1 MRTTV
6 LFLFA
11 LVVSLSA
18 KAFQVDDFQERY
30 IDLVDKTFNKNEAYS
45 TVAFVEKYFRVV
57 GNEGFDASIYHVAK
71 KLEKAGFVKES
82 AAKAND
88 RLTYRIEKRALERK
102 TWEPVS
108 ASLKLASGQE
118 VLNFETNR
126 NMIAINSFSTEGEKD
141 FEMVFVGDS
150 KPAEFDDYDL
160 KGKVV
165 VGSGSARMLFQEAVV
180 KRGALGVMAY
190 SIPSYNQP
198 TKHVNSISFSGIGLN
213 EEAKSFAILLSH
225 KAYQTI
231 KEAASKNQNEILL
244 NVETRIYESEELTL
258 VAELKGSQKPDERF
272 VFSAHV
278 QEPGAND
285 NASGVGVLA
294 EVAAS
299 SARLLQANQIN
310 PERTIT
316 YLFGDEIVSTR
327 RYVQEDKERAKGIKW
342 GMSLD
347 MVGEDTEKTG
357 GTFLIEK
364 MPDPGAIWV
373 RGVEKHS
380 EWGGRPLTKEQLK
393 PHYFNDLVISVFKNI
408 GEQKNWEVNFNPFEG
423 GSDHVPFL
431 QGNIPGLL
439 LWHFTDQFYHTD
451 GDRLDKV
458 SKETMHN
465 VGTGALA
472 IALMLT
478 ENEDNLANMIL
489 LNTTT
494 KATIRLQQE
503 MNLSKSNIASGA
515 DKATELDIL
524 NTWVDYYSKVFNTVL
539 DTDPKN
545 MEAFK
550 KNLEESQSALATY
563 ANMLRSQLKN

>member
-1 MRTTV
+1 
-6 LFLFA
+6 
-11 LVVSLSA
+11 
-18 KAFQVDDFQERY
+18 
-30 IDLVDKTFNKNEAYS
+30 
-45 TVAFVEKYFRVV
+45 
-57 GNEGFDASIYHVAK
+57 
-71 KLEKAGFVKES
+71 
-82 AAKAND
+82 
-88 RLTYRIEKRALERK
+88 
-102 TWEPVS
+102 
-108 ASLKLASGQE
+108 
-118 VLNFETNR
+118 
-126 NMIAINSFSTEGEKD
+126 
-141 FEMVFVGDS
+141 
-150 KPAEFDDYDL
+150 
-160 KGKVV
+160 
-165 VGSGSARMLFQEAVV
+165 
-180 KRGALGVMAY
+180 
-190 SIPSYNQP
+190 
-198 TKHVNSISFSGIGLN
+198 
-213 EEAKSFAILLSH
+213 
-225 KAYQTI
+225 
-231 KEAASKNQNEILL
+231 
-244 NVETRIYESEELTL
+244 
-258 VAELKGSQKPDERF
+258 
-272 VFSAHV
+272 
-278 QEPGAND
+278 
-285 NASGVGVLA
+285 
-294 EVAAS
+294 
-299 SARLLQANQIN
+299 
-310 PERTIT
+310 
-316 YLFGDEIVSTR
+316 
-327 RYVQEDKERAKGIKW
+327 
-342 GMSLD
+342 
-347 MVGEDTEKTG
+347 
-357 GTFLIEK
+357 

-563 ANMLRSQLKN
+563 ANMLRSQLKD

>member
-1 MRTTV
+1 MKLKLSIV
-6 LFLFA
+6 LVLC
-11 LVVSLSA
+11 LCMSA
-18 KAFQVDDFQERY
+18 QAFQLKDFQDHY
-30 IDLVDKTFNKNEAYS
+30 IQLADQTFNKNEAFN
-45 TVAFVEKYFRVV
+45 TVDFVEKYFRVV
-57 GNEGFDASIYHVAK
+57 GNEGFNASIYHVAD
-71 KLEKAGFVKES
+71 KLEEAGFVKEEL
-82 AAKAND
+82 AKQGD
-88 RLTYRIEKRALERK
+88 RLTYRIEKRPLQRK

-108 ASLKLASGQE
+108 GSLKMASGKE
-118 VLNFETNR
+118 LLNFETNK
-126 NMIAINSFSTEGEKD
+126 NMIAINSYGTEGEKE
-141 FEMVFVGDS
+141 FEMVFVGDA
-150 KPAEFDDYDL
+150 KPSDYDNYEM

-165 VGSGSARMLFQEAVV
+165 VGEASARSLFQEAVV
-180 KRGALGVMAY
+180 KRGAAGVMVY
-190 SIPSYNQP
+190 RIPAYNQP
-198 TKHVNSISFSGIGLN
+198 QKHFNSISFSSIPLDD
-213 EEAKSFAILLSH
+213 ERKSFAVLLSTR
-225 KAYQTI
+225 AYNQLADAVFSGQTGI
-231 KEAASKNQNEILL
+231 KINL
-244 NVETRIYESEELTL
+244 ETKVYESEELTL
-258 VAELKGSQKPDERF
+258 VAELKGSRLSDERF

-285 NASGVGVLA
+285 NASGVGALA

-299 SARLLQANQIN
+299 SARLLKEAKID

-380 EWGGRPLTKEQLK
+380 EWGGSPLTKDQLR
-393 PHYFNDLVISVFKNI
+393 PHYYNDLVISMFKQI
-408 GEQKNWEVNFNPFEG
+408 GEQKNWLVNFNPFEG

-451 GDRLDKV
+451 GDRIDKV
-458 SKETMHN
+458 SKETLHN

-478 ENEDNLANMIL
+478 ENKANLADMVL
-489 LNTTT
+489 LNTSTAAT
-494 KATIRLQQE
+494 KRLQQE
-503 MNLSKSNIASGA
+503 LNLSKQNIANGA
-515 DKATELDIL
+515 DQAEELDIL
-524 NTWVDYYSKVFNTVL
+524 NTWIDYYQKTFNTVM
-539 DTDPKN
+539 DIDPKN
-545 MEAFK
+545 ASSFK
-550 KNLEESQSALATY
+550 KNLSDTQSALISY
-563 ANMLRSQLKN
+563 ANMLRGQLK

>member
-1 MRTTV
+1 MKFKLIFFSG
-6 LFLFA
+6 LFLAQSTF
-11 LVVSLSA
+11 
-18 KAFQVDDFQERY
+18 AFQVKEFQDHY
-30 IDLVDKTFNKNEAYS
+30 ILMADETFDKEGAYN

-57 GNEGFDASIYHVAK
+57 GNEGFNASIHHVAE
-71 KLEKAGFVKES
+71 KLEKAGFILEEN
-82 AAKAND
+82 AGAND
-88 RLTYRIEKRALERK
+88 RLTYRIERRVLERK

-108 ASLKLASGQE
+108 ASLKLGSGVE
-118 VLNFETNR
+118 LLNYKTNK
-126 NMIAINSFSTEGEKD
+126 NMVAINSFSTGGEK
-141 FEMVFVGDS
+141 ELEVVFVGDS
-150 KPAEFDDYDL
+150 KPAEFDDYDMQ
-160 KGKVV
+160 GKVV
-165 VGSGSARMLFQEAVV
+165 VGAGSVRMFFQEAVI
-180 KRGALGVMAY
+180 KRGAAGVMVY
-190 SIPSYNQP
+190 SVPDYNQP
-198 TKHVNSISFSGIGLN
+198 LKHVNSISFSSIPLN
-213 EEAKSFAILLSH
+213 EEKKSFGLLLSTD
-225 KAYQTI
+225 AYNKLMSAIFEDQNKI
-231 KEAASKNQNEILL
+231 KLYI
-244 NVETRIYESEELTL
+244 ETRIYESEDLTI

-285 NASGVGVLA
+285 NASGVGALS
-294 EVAAS
+294 EVAVAS
-299 SARLLQANQIN
+299 AKLLQQGKIN

-327 RYVQEDKERAKGIKW
+327 RYVQEDAERANGIKW

-408 GEQKNWEVNFNPFEG
+408 GEQKNWTVNFNPFEG

-431 QGNIPGLL
+431 QGDIPGLL

-451 GDRLDKV
+451 GDRIDKV
-458 SKETMHN
+458 SKETLHN

-478 ENEDNLANMIL
+478 EHKDRLADMVL
-489 LNTTT
+489 LNTSTA
-494 KATIRLQQE
+494 ATLRLQAE
-503 MNLSKSNIASGA
+503 MNLSKQNIANGE
-515 DKATELDIL
+515 DKEEQLDIL
-524 NTWVDYYSKVFNTVL
+524 NTWIDYYQKTFDTVQ
-539 DTDPKN
+539 DIDPKN
-545 MEAFK
+545 TEAFK
-550 KNLEESQSALATY
+550 KNLEETQVALITY
-563 ANMLRSQLKN
+563 ANMLRSQVR